1 MNDTWSVRPVLS
13 STTGEYFAMSLGRCA
28 GTDCGLGSTGVE
40 PTWSNRSGFS
50 SGMLKLYFRPSTWNA
65 WLTASAVAS
74 RNACA
79 AARLCSVP
87 KCRAGYSMPFWSMF
101 ATITYW
107 PCGPSGSSLPTLA
120 TPAESGAP
128 ITCAVALAD
137 GEPDAS
143 PADDLEVRVARRRGS
158 GERRDVRL
166 GVEPGAD
173 QSDLLVVEETDLD
186 RPLGVRA
193 GGLVPAQQ
201 GLELGHAHRLAG
213 PGVVHGAVAPVAAA
227 HGAHRRGAAGRGTV
241 GDAGRGGRAVVVPGD
256 QRRLAGARLATVA
269 AGIYE
274 VLSS

>member
-13 STTGEYFAMSLGRCA
+13 STTGEYFAMSLGRYA
-28 GTDCGLGSTGVE
+28 GTDDVVQVVLGAKVSSRVLDAVLVHVRDHHVLALRTVRDQPADVGDAGRKRRADHVR
-40 PTWSNRSGFS
+40 RSERRRDGD
-50 SGMLKLYFRPSTWNA
+50 
-65 WLTASAVAS
+65 
-74 RNACA
+74 
-79 AARLCSVP
+79 
-87 KCRAGYSMPFWSMF
+87 AG
-101 ATITYW
+101 A
-107 PCGPSGSSLPTLA
+107 
-120 TPAESGAP
+120 SGARG
-128 ITCAVALAD
+128 ADGGDGGRLRAAERVDQDRLAD
-137 GEPDAS
+137 GEPDAG

-173 QSDLLVVEETDLD
+173 QSALLVVEETDLD

-227 HGAHRRGAAGRGTV
+227 HGARRRGAAGRGTV